1 MKFVKKEK
9 IETPRLSLRPITE
22 GDAAEM
28 IALLTD
34 DEIKQ
39 TYMIPDLPE
48 RDQQVKM
55 FKRFCDLSVS
65 EEHFV
70 YGICKENE
78 VIGFINDVEIGDD
91 FVELG
96 YVISPE
102 YKGRGYATEALSAAI
117 EEIFASGIECVKTG
131 AFEENKASIRV
142 MEKCSMTRTDQVDFI
157 EYRGKKHRCVY
168 FEKRKG

>member
-9 IETPRLSLRPITE
+9 IETPRLSLRPMVE

-70 YGICKENE
+70 YGI
-78 VIGFINDVEIGDD
+78 
-91 FVELG
+91 
-96 YVISPE
+96 
-102 YKGRGYATEALSAAI
+102 
-117 EEIFASGIECVKTG
+117 
-131 AFEENKASIRV
+131 
-142 MEKCSMTRTDQVDFI
+142 
-157 EYRGKKHRCVY
+157 
-168 FEKRKG
+168 

>member
-22 GDAAEM
+22 GDAVEM

-34 DEIKQ
+34 DEIMQ

-48 RDQQVKM
+48 RDQQIKM

-65 EEHFV
+65 EGHFV

-78 VIGFINDVEIGDD
+78 VIGFINDVEIGED

-117 EEIFASGIECVKTG
+117 EEIFASGFESVKTG

-142 MEKCSMTRTDQVDFI
+142 MEKCSMTRTDRVDFI

>member
-22 GDAAEM
+22 GDAVEM

-48 RDQQVKM
+48 RDHQVKM
-55 FKRFCDLSVS
+55 FKRLCDLSVS

-117 EEIFASGIECVKTG
+117 REIFASGFESVKAG
-131 AFEENKASIRV
+131 AFEETLASIRV

>member
-1 MKFVKKEK
+1 MRLKNKEK
-9 IETPRLSLRPITE
+9 IKTARLTLRSFND
-22 GDAAEM
+22 GDAEDM
-28 IALLTD
+28 IAMLTD
-34 DEIKQ
+34 SEIKK
-39 TYMIPDLPE
+39 TYMIPALDAREKQMKLFT
-48 RDQQVKM
+48 R
-55 FKRFCDLSVS
+55 FKGLSLTD
-65 EEHFV
+65 EHFV
-70 YGICKENE
+70 YAICNENKL
-78 VIGFINDVEIGDD
+78 VGFMNDVEIDED

-117 EEIFASGIECVKTG
+117 EEIFASGFLCVKTG

-142 MEKCSMTRTDQVDFI
+142 MEKCSMTRTDQMDFI